1 MTWFTII
8 LLLFLGL
15 LFVVLELIFVPGTT
29 IVGIIGVILTI
40 TGIFF
45 AFQDFGTSA
54 GLLATGITLVANVVA
69 LIIALRSGTWEKM
82 GLKGIN
88 TSRVNDSIIYDL
100 QEGDIGKAISAM
112 RPSGTVEFKDQ
123 LLEAS
128 TFGEYVKAGQKVRI
142 KEIQGKTIYVETLD
156 KYQTNA

>member
-1 MTWFTII
+1 
-8 LLLFLGL
+8 
-15 LFVVLELIFVPGTT
+15 
-29 IVGIIGVILTI
+29 
-40 TGIFF
+40 
-45 AFQDFGTSA
+45 
-54 GLLATGITLVANVVA
+54 
-69 LIIALRSGTWEKM
+69 
-82 GLKGIN
+82 
-88 TSRVNDSIIYDL
+88 
-100 QEGDIGKAISAM
+100 M